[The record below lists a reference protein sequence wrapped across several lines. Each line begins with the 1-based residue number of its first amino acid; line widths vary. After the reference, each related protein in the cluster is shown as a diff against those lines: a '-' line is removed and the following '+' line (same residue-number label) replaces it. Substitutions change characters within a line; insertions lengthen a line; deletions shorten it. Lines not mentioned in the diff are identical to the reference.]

1 MATLVTNDRNFRAYL
16 QARLR
21 HHALLSGGKD
31 NDVQVEVIEDR
42 MSALWPKLD
51 EAQQREIRGIS
62 SDLNWLHRGYTPPPK
77 GRRKED
83 VTRRDVEECQ
93 RLNEAA
99 HEDKDAHLPLLHALR
114 ACAPALDNG
123 LVALCRA
130 RSYVGMELPELS
142 EPFLKAAI
150 DLAGQHSEPCR
161 AAFVML
167 VHISPAAAF
176 QKAVD
181 VTQAPGKYPPVVVAY
196 SIQYF
201 VEFLGGDPV
210 AVSRDKLAEELHKAA
225 ERLDDEPTPHVDRVT
240 FYSLAGALLMSFGFV
255 DDGIRYLE
263 EGLKLEP
270 ENAEL
275 LGWLG
280 EAVYDRD
287 RKRGVEL
294 FKRSILGRTRLVRP
308 WLHLANH
315 FLVERD
321 FERAK
326 AYAAHAADMA
336 RDNFSLAY
344 ALEIMGIGMSET
356 GEEDQIALGLLHR
369 ATILPRTTRESLITC
384 DPSSISSRAVPS
396 RRHGKLRSRQQCGRP
411 ASDGVQTIGAQ
422 SPLRC

>member
-1 MATLVTNDRNFRAYL
+1 MAVPFANDRTFRAYV
-16 QARLR
+16 QALLR
-21 HHALLSGGKD
+21 HHALLSEGKD
-31 NDVQVEVIEDR
+31 NGAQVEVVEDR
-42 MSALWPKLD
+42 MSALWPQLD
-51 EAQQREIRGIS
+51 EGLQREIRGIS
-62 SDLNWLHRGYTPPPK
+62 SDLNWLRRGYTPPPK

-83 VTRRDVEECQ
+83 VTWAELEEFQ

-99 HEDKDAHLPLLHALR
+99 HVDKSALLPLLHAVR
-114 ACAPALDNG
+114 ACASALEDG

-130 RSYVGMELPELS
+130 RCYVGLELPELS
-142 EPFLKAAI
+142 EPFLKATI
-150 DLAGQHSEPCR
+150 DLTGHHSEACR

-167 VHISPAAAF
+167 VHVSPAGAF

-181 VTQAPGKYPPVVVAY
+181 VIDAPLKYPPVVVAY
-196 SIQYF
+196 SIQFF
-201 VEFLGGDPV
+201 VEFLGGDPA
-210 AVSRDKLAEELHKAA
+210 AVSRDKLAEELRQAA
-225 ERLDDEPTPHVDRVT
+225 GRLDDEPTPHEDRVT
-240 FYSLAGALLMSFGFV
+240 FYSLAGAQLMSFGFV
-255 DDGIRYLE
+255 DDGIKYLD

-280 EAVYDRD
+280 EAVYGQD

-344 ALEIMGIGMSET
+344 ALEIMAIGMSET
-356 GEEDQIALGLLHR
+356 GEPHQIVLGLLRR
-369 ATILPRTTRESLITC
+369 AHGLAPSNKRIAHNLQSFERFIQSKAAPTPWETEEQPAISETRERW
-384 DPSSISSRAVPS
+384 RADD
-396 RRHGKLRSRQQCGRP
+396 RRP
-411 ASDGVQTIGAQ
+411 VTA
-422 SPLRC
+422 